1 MNKLVNSAGKWGHA
15 PFYIP
20 RTGKLLQSYCSRFL
34 TVLLFSPAAIIGSPA
49 VLLVLPAALF
59 VSPAA
64 LFVSP
69 AAMASEGGVRLDA
82 APIKQTDVVSL
93 QSGARTFAN
102 YCLNCHSA
110 SLMRWNRLM
119 ELGLTEAQI
128 KDNLMFSGDKVGELM
143 NVAMSRKDAK
153 QWFGAAPPDLS
164 VIARARGAD
173 WLYSYLRGFY
183 RDPARPTG
191 WNNTVYENVGMPNPL
206 WQLQGERVR
215 VEQTVKGDD
224 AGGGEGS
231 HRGAIKAVKYELVR
245 PGSLTPVQYDEAV
258 RDLVNFLVYLG
269 EPAATSRKQIGI
281 FVLLFLLA
289 LWPLAYLLKR
299 EYWKDVH

>member
-1 MNKLVNSAGKWGHA
+1 MKKLIGILLLAIGSHA
-15 PFYIP
+15 A
-20 RTGKLLQSYCSRFL
+20 LL
-34 TVLLFSPAAIIGSPA
+34 VSPAI
-49 VLLVLPAALF
+49 LF
-59 VSPAA
+59 VSPAI

-69 AAMASEGGVRLDA
+69 TAMASDGGVRLDP
-82 APIKQTDVVSL
+82 APINQTDVISL

-119 ELGLTEAQI
+119 ELGLTESQI

-143 NVAMSRKDAK
+143 RVAMSRNDAR

-173 WLYSYLRGFY
+173 WLYTYLHGFY

-191 WNNTVYENVGMPNPL
+191 WNNTVYENVAMPNPL

-215 VEQTVKGDD
+215 VEQAVKGDD
-224 AGGGEGS
+224 AKGRRGWPRRRDQGDKVRNGETGQPHAGAVRRDRARSGELSRLPGRAGSHQPQADRHCCAAVFARPVAVGLSPEKRILEGCALTRKLAVVAGSGEGP
-231 HRGAIKAVKYELVR
+231 V
-245 PGSLTPVQYDEAV
+245 PLTQ
-258 RDLVNFLVYLG
+258 
-269 EPAATSRKQIGI
+269 
-281 FVLLFLLA
+281 
-289 LWPLAYLLKR
+289 
-299 EYWKDVH
+299 H

>member
-1 MNKLVNSAGKWGHA
+1 MKKLIG
-15 PFYIP
+15 I
-20 RTGKLLQSYCSRFL
+20 LLL
-34 TVLLFSPAAIIGSPA
+34 AIGSPA
-49 VLLVLPAALF
+49 ALL

-64 LFVSP
+64 LLVSP
-69 AAMASEGGVRLDA
+69 AAMASEGGVRLDT
-82 APIKQTDVVSL
+82 APINQTDVISL

-119 ELGLTEAQI
+119 ELGLTESQI

-143 NVAMSRKDAK
+143 SVAMARKDAQ
-153 QWFGAAPPDLS
+153 QWFGTAAPDLS

-215 VEQTVKGDD
+215 VEQAAKNESAKGGAVTAVNYEMVK
-224 AGGGEGS
+224 
-231 HRGAIKAVKYELVR
+231 
-245 PGSLTPVQYDEAV
+245 PGSLTPVQYDETV

-269 EPAATSRKQIGI
+269 EPAASSRKQIGI
-281 FVLLFLLA
+281 VVLLFLLA

-299 EYWKDVH
+299 EFWKDVH

>member
-1 MNKLVNSAGKWGHA
+1 MNKLIDAGGKRGRVLIHV
-15 PFYIP
+15 P
-20 RTGKLLQSYCSRFL
+20 RIGMLMQSYCSRL
-34 TVLLFSPAAIIGSPA
+34 LAVLLFASAAVIGSPA
-49 VLLVLPAALF
+49 VLLFSTAILF
-59 VSPAA
+59 VSP
-64 LFVSP
+64 S
-69 AAMASEGGVRLDA
+69 AMASEGGVRLDS

-119 ELGLTEAQI
+119 ELGLSEAQI

-173 WLYSYLRGFY
+173 WLYTYLHGFY

-215 VEQTVKGDD
+215 VEQTVKGEDD
-224 AGGGEGS
+224 RGGEGG
-231 HRGAIKAVKYELVR
+231 HGGAGKAVKFETVR
-245 PGSLTPVQYDEAV
+245 PGTLTPVQFDETV
-258 RDLVNFLVYLG
+258 RDLVNFLVYMG

-281 FVLLFLLA
+281 LVLLFLLA
-289 LWPLAYLLKR
+289 MWPLTYLLKR

>member
-1 MNKLVNSAGKWGHA
+1 MNKLIGLAGKRGGL

-20 RTGKLLQSYCSRFL
+20 RIGALLQSRCNSFL
-34 TVLLFSPAAIIGSPA
+34 TGLLLSA
-49 VLLVLPAALF
+49 AALF
-59 VSPAA
+59 ASLP
-64 LFVSP
+64 
-69 AAMASEGGVRLDA
+69 AMASEGGVRLDT
-82 APIKQTDVVSL
+82 APIQPTDVLSL

-119 ELGLTEAQI
+119 ELGLNESQI
-128 KDNLMFSGDKVGELM
+128 SDNLIFDGSKVGDLM
-143 NVAMSRKDAK
+143 NVAMTKKDARK
-153 QWFGAAPPDLS
+153 WFGAAPPDLS

-191 WNNTVYENVGMPNPL
+191 WNNIVYENVGMPNPL

-215 VEQTVKGDD
+215 VEQAAK
-224 AGGGEGS
+224 GGGAKEG
-231 HRGAIKAVKYELVR
+231 HGGAANAVKYELAK
-245 PGSLTPVQYDEAV
+245 PGSLTPVQYDETV
-258 RDLVNFLVYLG
+258 RDLVNFLVYVG

-289 LWPLAYLLKR
+289 VLPLVYLLKR
-299 EYWKDVH
+299 EFWKDVH

>member
-1 MNKLVNSAGKWGHA
+1 MKKLIV
-15 PFYIP
+15 
-20 RTGKLLQSYCSRFL
+20 TLL
-34 TVLLFSPAAIIGSPA
+34 TTAATLMVSPA
-49 VLLVLPAALF
+49 VLLG
-59 VSPAA
+59 
-64 LFVSP
+64 SP

-82 APIKQTDVVSL
+82 APINQADVISL

-110 SLMRWNRLM
+110 SLMRWNRLT
-119 ELGLTEAQI
+119 ELGLTESQI

-143 NVAMSRKDAK
+143 NVAMNRKDAQ

-191 WNNTVYENVGMPNPL
+191 WNNTVYENVGMPNPM

-215 VEQTVKGDD
+215 VEHAAKSES
-224 AGGGEGS
+224 AKGGEGG
-231 HRGAIKAVKYELVR
+231 RGGAVKAVSYEMVK
-245 PGSLTPVQYDEAV
+245 PGSLTPVQYDETV

-281 FVLLFLLA
+281 VVLLFLLA
-289 LWPLAYLLKR
+289 LWPLVYLLKR
-299 EYWKDVH
+299 EFWKDVH

>member
-1 MNKLVNSAGKWGHA
+1 MNTLLSLAGKRARACMHIA
-15 PFYIP
+15 RI
-20 RTGKLLQSYCSRFL
+20 GKRLRSCRL
-34 TVLLFSPAAIIGSPA
+34 PA
-49 VLLVLPAALF
+49 VSLLCAAAVF
-59 VSPAA
+59 AGTSA
-64 LFVSP
+64 
-69 AAMASEGGVRLDA
+69 ASEPGVRLDT
-82 APIKQTDVVSL
+82 APINPTDVVSL

-119 ELGLTEAQI
+119 ELGLTESQI
-128 KDNLMFSGDKVGELM
+128 KDNLMFNSDKVGELM
-143 NVAMSRKDAK
+143 TVSMSRKEAK
-153 QWFGAAPPDLS
+153 QAFGAAPPDLS

-173 WLYSYLRGFY
+173 WLYSYLRAFY

-191 WNNTVYENVGMPNPL
+191 WNNAVFENVGMPNPM

-215 VEQTVKGDD
+215 VEQTAKGDD
-224 AGGGEGS
+224 GGDAKAG
-231 HRGAIKAVKYELVR
+231 HGAAHISVKYELAK
-245 PGSLTPVQYDEAV
+245 PGSLTPVQYDVTV

-269 EPAATSRKQIGI
+269 EPAATSRKQIGTL
-281 FVLLFLLA
+281 VLLFLLA